1 METMIETIAV
11 GKRFGATTA
20 LAGIDL
26 AVPRGSILGL
36 LGHNGA
42 GKTTLVNVL
51 ATLARPSFGRA
62 MVAGFDVVRK
72 ADQVRRRIGL
82 TGQFTMVEEQISG
95 KDNLVLMARLFGA
108 SNRAARARADTLLQL
123 FDLTAVAGRAIRT
136 YSGGLRRRLDLAVSL
151 VAHPEVLFLDEPTTG
166 LDPTSRLS
174 LWSVVQ
180 TLVRDGTTVLLTTQY
195 LEEADRLADSIVVL
209 AAGRIVA
216 SGSPADLKARIS
228 RRTVTVRFTHADE
241 LTPATQA
248 LRQAGLEPVPDKT
261 VGTVTVAVRAS
272 RDLAV
277 VVRALDDVA
286 VEVEEL
292 TLTEPNLDEVYR
304 FFTHHHDLVIG

>member
-1 METMIETIAV
+1 METMIETIGV
-11 GKRFGATTA
+11 GKRFGTTTA
-20 LAGIDL
+20 LAGVDL
-26 AVPRGSILGL
+26 AVPRGSILCL
-36 LGHNGA
+36 LGPNGA

-62 MVAGFDVVRK
+62 MVAGFDVVRE
-72 ADQVRRRIGL
+72 ALQVRRRIGL
-82 TGQFTMVEEQISG
+82 TGQFAMVEEQISG

-151 VAHPEVLFLDEPTTG
+151 VAGPEVLFLDEPTTG

-180 TLVRDGTTVLLTTQY
+180 TLVQDGTTVLLTTQY
-195 LEEADRLADSIVVL
+195 LEEADRQADSIVVL

-228 RRTVTVRFTHADE
+228 RRTVTVRLAHADE

-248 LRQAGLEPVPDKT
+248 LRQAGLQPVLDKT

-277 VVRALDDVA
+277 VVRALDDFA

-304 FFTHHHDLVIG
+304 FLTPHQPAIG